1 MNRVPDP
8 LDANE
13 RALAELLAR
22 DALPGPSPQLDA
34 RILAAARAAT
44 STPERA
50 LRRPRPRWI
59 AGMGIAA
66 TLVLA
71 IGLAWRLRPLPPQR
85 PAAAEAPP
93 AVATMRV
100 WEPAPSGT
108 APAAD
113 VAQPRM
119 QANAVQT
126 AAPVPPLPRE
136 RMPQAAS
143 KPAPSEPPVAF
154 EPASPKDSAEAAK
167 AFAVPPPPPAPPP
180 PPVAAPEPSANGM
193 AAPAAA
199 KAQAPAA
206 PASPADKFE
215 AARARED
222 ARTLDRVEVTGSLV
236 RGSATQQAY
245 RRDASGLD
253 AAAAADAAAE
263 DGVSRA
269 VLDEEPPATA
279 DSPEVQEAWLQRIR
293 ELLSAGQAEAA
304 RNSLAEFRRRYPKY
318 VLPEDLRRFVAP

>member
-8 LDANE
+8 LDAHE

-44 STPERA
+44 TPA
-50 LRRPRPRWI
+50 AVPGHRPRPRWI

-85 PAAAEAPP
+85 PAAAEAPAP
-93 AVATMRV
+93 IATMRV
-100 WEPAPSGT
+100 GEPAPSGT

-119 QANAVQT
+119 QAKAVPT

-143 KPAPSEPPVAF
+143 KPAPPAPPVAF
-154 EPASPKDSAEAAK
+154 DEPAPMDSAEAAK

-193 AAPAAA
+193 AVPAAA

-206 PASPADKFE
+206 AAVPADKFE

-222 ARTLDRVEVTGSLV
+222 ARTLDRVEATGSLV
-236 RGSATQQAY
+236 PDSAMQQGY
-245 RRDASGLD
+245 RRDASLD
-253 AAAAADAAAE
+253 AAAVADAAAVE
-263 DGVSRA
+263 GVSRA

-279 DSPEVQEAWLQRIR
+279 DSPQVQEAWLQRIR